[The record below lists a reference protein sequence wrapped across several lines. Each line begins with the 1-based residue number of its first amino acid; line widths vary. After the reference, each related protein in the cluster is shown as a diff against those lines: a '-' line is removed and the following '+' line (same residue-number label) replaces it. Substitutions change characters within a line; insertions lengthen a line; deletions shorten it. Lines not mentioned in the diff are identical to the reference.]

1 MSGYLPERSLLLSHW
16 MSSRP
21 PKRSV
26 SPVAQAS
33 CLSPGGLSAY
43 LLCFFTVTSCL
54 IPPTPT
60 ICSCV
65 MGLFCCLEW
74 GALSLSCHDFGY
86 FLLLFCLKFIL
97 SFTSFLVSHLVCTDY
112 TLLLSISLS
121 PPQHLNFWFSFD
133 PFVRSLPHACLLFHT
148 HVAATSVLRALCFLV
163 ELNFK
168 DYLPAPVFHLNL
180 DLFPQQSM
188 TRIQVLSVLWALKM
202 KTVLQTPYF
211 EVEIQF
217 FFSGIIDP
225 EIIKRC
231 PTANKLTLKPS
242 VRCITQSTVK
252 VKTGIQQ

>member
-121 PPQHLNFWFSFD
+121 PPQHLNFWFSCMFVHFFLSCYSRVFQGHND
-133 PFVRSLPHACLLFHT
+133 PSFARGTWARKGEHAKIFSQLAAWHWAGTLEDKRFHPHPHAYIQITRLHTAEAFPDISHINNAKSDNTTKFSLKVWGTPHLFI
-148 HVAATSVLRALCFLV
+148 V
-163 ELNFK
+163 
-168 DYLPAPVFHLNL
+168 Y
-180 DLFPQQSM
+180 
-188 TRIQVLSVLWALKM
+188 
-202 KTVLQTPYF
+202 
-211 EVEIQF
+211 
-217 FFSGIIDP
+217 
-225 EIIKRC
+225 
-231 PTANKLTLKPS
+231 
-242 VRCITQSTVK
+242 
-252 VKTGIQQ
+252 